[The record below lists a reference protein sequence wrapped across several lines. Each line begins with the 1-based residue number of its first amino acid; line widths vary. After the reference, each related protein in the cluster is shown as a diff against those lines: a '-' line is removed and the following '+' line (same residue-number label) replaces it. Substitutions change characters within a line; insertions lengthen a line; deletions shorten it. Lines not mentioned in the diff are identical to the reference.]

1 MIYVMSDIHGNRRRF
16 DSVMRQ
22 INLQPE
28 DTLYV
33 IGDVIDR
40 HPDGIPILL
49 ELMAMPNVVM
59 LLGNHEYMMLET
71 VDPFRHYS
79 PELYSANRELWFRN
93 GGKVTFLAYRA
104 LDWPTKANILKYL
117 NALPLTKVIVAGH
130 KRYKLVHA
138 APPEMYVFSWEYPC
152 EKEYCIWERVSMEQP
167 LPKGYTFIF
176 GHTPTQYFK
185 TNDKRNDAAK
195 PEPMSILHGD
205 HRICID
211 CGSGYPDKYDRRYG
225 AMGRLA
231 CLRLDDL
238 KEFYSEET
246 IDDQG
251 GTH

>member
-16 DSVMRQ
+16 DSIMRQ
-22 INLQPE
+22 IDLQPD

-40 HPDGIPILL
+40 HPDGISILL

-71 VDPFRHYS
+71 VDPFKRYS
-79 PELYSANRELWFRN
+79 PELYAANRKLWFRN
-93 GGKVTFLAYRA
+93 GGKVTFQAYRS
-104 LDWPTKANILKYL
+104 LDWPTRSRILKYL
-117 NALPLTKVIVAGH
+117 NAIPPVKVIVAGH

-138 APPEMYVFSWEYPC
+138 APPEMYVFSWEYLH
-152 EKEYCIWERVSMEQP
+152 EKEYCVWERIPMDQP
-167 LPKGYTFIF
+167 LPKGFTFIF
-176 GHTPTQYFK
+176 GHTPTKYFK
-185 TNDKRNDAAK
+185 PQEKRNIAAK
-195 PEPMSILHGD
+195 PEPMSILRGD
-205 HRICID
+205 HRIYID
-211 CGSGYPDKYDRRYG
+211 CGSGYPDKFDRRYG

-246 IDDQG
+246 IDD
-251 GTH
+251 

>member
-1 MIYVMSDIHGNRRRF
+1 MIYVMADIHGSRRRF
-16 DSVMRQ
+16 NSIMRQ

-28 DTLYV
+28 DKLYV

-71 VDPFRHYS
+71 IDPLRHYS
-79 PELYSANRELWFRN
+79 PELRAANKKLWFRN
-93 GGKVTFLAYRA
+93 GGEVTFRAYCK
-104 LDWPTKANILKYL
+104 LDGPTKTRILKYL
-117 NALPLTKVIVAGH
+117 SALPYAKVIVAGH
-130 KRYKLVHA
+130 RRYKHVHA
-138 APPEMYVFSWEYPC
+138 APPEMYVFSWEYLL
-152 EKEYCIWERVSMEQP
+152 EKEYCVWERIPIEQP

-185 TNDKRNDAAK
+185 PQGNKNTAAK

-211 CGSGYPDKYDRRYG
+211 CGSGYPDKYDPWYG
-225 AMGRLA
+225 AIGRLA

-246 IDDQG
+246 IDD
-251 GTH
+251 

>member
-1 MIYVMSDIHGNRRRF
+1 MSDIHGNRRRF
-16 DSVMRQ
+16 DSIMQQ

-40 HPDGIPILL
+40 HPDGISILL

-59 LLGNHEYMMLET
+59 ILGNHEYMMLET
-71 VDPFRHYS
+71 VDPLKRYS
-79 PELYSANRELWFRN
+79 PDLYAANRKLWFRN
-93 GGKVTFLAYRA
+93 GGEVTFRAYCK
-104 LDWPTKANILKYL
+104 LDWPTKARILKYL
-117 NALPLTKVIVAGH
+117 NALPYTKVVVAGH

-138 APPEMYVFSWEYPC
+138 APPEMYVFSWEYLI
-152 EKEYCIWERVSMEQP
+152 EKEYCVWERIPMDQP
-167 LPKGYTFIF
+167 LPKGFTFIF

-185 TNDKRNDAAK
+185 PKEKRIAAAK
-195 PEPMSILHGD
+195 PEPMSILYGD

-211 CGSGYPDKYDRRYG
+211 CGSGYPDKYDPRYG

-238 KEFYSEET
+238 QVFYSIESMDEEGL
-246 IDDQG
+246 I
-251 GTH
+251 